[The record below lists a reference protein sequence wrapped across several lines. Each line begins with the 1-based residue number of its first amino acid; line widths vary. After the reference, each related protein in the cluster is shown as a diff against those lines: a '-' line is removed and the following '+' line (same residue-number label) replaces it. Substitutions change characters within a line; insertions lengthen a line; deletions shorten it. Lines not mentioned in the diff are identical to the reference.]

1 MNNDEYNANPYSAP
15 VSEVLNE
22 STAEEAE
29 LILASRWARLFAYII
44 DVIMLFLTSIFIGVI
59 LSFIVSDTF
68 LDSANEMTIGVM
80 VISVYMLINGSLLV
94 MRGQTVGKLILR
106 IRIVNP
112 STKKVPGF
120 VDVVLKRYVAFMV
133 LSLLPLISLVTIINP
148 FMIFRETKKCW
159 HDDFANTI
167 VVKA

>member
-1 MNNDEYNANPYSAP
+1 M
-15 VSEVLNE
+15 
-22 STAEEAE
+22 
-29 LILASRWARLFAYII
+29 
-44 DVIMLFLTSIFIGVI
+44 
-59 LSFIVSDTF
+59 
-68 LDSANEMTIGVM
+68 
-80 VISVYMLINGSLLV
+80 YMLINGSLLV